1 MELKNPFFSVITVSF
16 NSQET
21 IGQTLKSILN
31 QTYTDF
37 EYIIIDGGSTDNTL
51 SEIEKYRNL
60 FSQKNIELTCISEKD
75 EGIYDAMNKG
85 IKLSKGEWI
94 SIVNSDDFLSL
105 NALELVINIIN
116 RNTTPDLIH
125 GNIRVFSEADTE
137 VLKPDLDLRILNVTM
152 TIFHP
157 SVFVRRKV
165 YLDLKFF
172 DKKYKLTADWDFLK
186 KVYNNG
192 YHIQY
197 IDEVLSNFR
206 KGGAGS
212 GFKRVHLIERY
223 QIRHK
228 TRGIKNI
235 LYDAKDVLILLY
247 YTMFPKKPLF

>member
-1 MELKNPFFSVITVSF
+1 MELKNPFFSVITVSY

>member
-1 MELKNPFFSVITVSF
+1 MELKNPFFSVITVSY

-21 IGQTLKSILN
+21 IGQTLKSVLN

-60 FSQKNIELTCISEKD
+60 FSQKNIKLTCISEKD
-75 EGIYDAMNKG
+75 GGIYDAMNKG
-85 IKLSKGEWI
+85 IKLSKGDWI

-105 NALELVINIIN
+105 NALELVINILN
-116 RNTTPDLIH
+116 RNSNPDLIH

-137 VLKPDLDLRILNVTM
+137 VLKPDLDLRILNVSM
-152 TIFHP
+152 NIFHP

-212 GFKRVHLIERY
+212 GFKKVHLIERY
-223 QIRHK
+223 NIRHK
-228 TRGIKNI
+228 TRNFKNVF
-235 LYDAKDVLILLY
+235 YDLKDLLIFLHSFLLPNKSR
-247 YTMFPKKPLF
+247 F

>member
-1 MELKNPFFSVITVSF
+1 MELKNPFFSVITVSY
-16 NSQET
+16 NSQDT

-31 QTYTDF
+31 QTHTDF

-60 FSQKNIELTCISEKD
+60 FSQKNIKFTCISEKD

-105 NALELVINIIN
+105 NALELVINILN

-152 TIFHP
+152 NIFHP

-235 LYDAKDVLILLY
+235 LYDAKDILILLY